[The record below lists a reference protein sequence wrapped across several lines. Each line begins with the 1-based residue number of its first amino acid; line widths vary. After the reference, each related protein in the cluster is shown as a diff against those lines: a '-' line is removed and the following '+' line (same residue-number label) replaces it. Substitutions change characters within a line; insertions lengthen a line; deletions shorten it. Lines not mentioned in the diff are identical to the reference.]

1 MIASSDSIESA
12 TETNSRIRLTNGG
25 ESPPANNPSK
35 TAIANIT
42 GVFRTALYSFMTTRG
57 LRPTP

>member
-25 ESPPANNPSK
+25 ESLPRTPSRGSLPRFADSLIRRDFP
-35 TAIANIT
+35 TAS
-42 GVFRTALYSFMTTRG
+42 GGGML
-57 LRPTP
+57 L